1 MAKNSKK
8 NDSIVGQRPPNPLS
22 RRSFL
27 RGAAA
32 GATAVTAA
40 PWVFVPRKA
49 FAGPAFGAAD
59 SVIILYAGG
68 GLRSQPLFN
77 ADVSLQMNPFG
88 LASNVAPGTEWGVGS
103 ILGQNAF
110 PLFSFGDVT
119 EFPAVPQ
126 IANDIAVLAG
136 VDHDPSSSMPV
147 AIDHGT
153 GDMSVTTGRFDDMPG
168 SGLLSMIHR
177 DHPGYVGGDLALPPF
192 DLGLS
197 NFARGEGDLA
207 GYRPIAI
214 GSANE
219 FTGKS
224 SGSVEQAKGG
234 WARNVRNARDT
245 AFIAKRAPHVQP
257 YLGAVRDAKLQSANY
272 SAAIRNPALD
282 LLGAPEA
289 TLGGVTNQQLLE
301 VLGGGAG
308 QEGAWGLDTAFAL
321 RLVQMG
327 VPGVSVMRY
336 LYDSHSDEK
345 TLFPMDAADIGRQ
358 LAGMHFLL
366 HRMTNANGQPLWN
379 RTVVI
384 MVSEFSRD
392 NTEPTTGFNSAD
404 GSDHNGS
411 PASRNQCWP
420 IMGGPI
426 TAGGKRI
433 GQLDPNTLATVGG
446 PATSVRSV
454 LSTLLDVLGIDHT
467 RYWSDAPVASLFL

>member
-1 MAKNSKK
+1 MAKNS
-8 NDSIVGQRPPNPLS
+8 RHFS

-27 RGAAA
+27 KTAAA
-32 GATAVTAA
+32 GATAFTAA
-40 PWVFVPRKA
+40 PWVFIPRKA
-49 FAGPAFGAAD
+49 YAGPATGSAD
-59 SVIILYAGG
+59 AVIVLYAAG

-77 ADVSLQMNPFG
+77 ADVSLQHNPFG
-88 LASNVAPGTEWGVGS
+88 IATNVAPGTEWGVGS
-103 ILGQNAF
+103 ILGQSPF
-110 PLFSFGDVT
+110 PIFSFEGVT

-136 VDHDPSSSMPV
+136 VDHDPFSAMPV

-153 GDMSVTTGRFDDMPG
+153 GDLSVTTGRYDMQGPS

-177 DHPGYVGGDLALPPF
+177 DHPGYVGGDIALPPF

-207 GYRPIAI
+207 GFRPIAI

-224 SGSVEQAKGG
+224 QGAAEAARGV
-234 WARNVRNARDT
+234 WARSIRDVRDE
-245 AFIAKRAPHVQP
+245 AFIAKRAPHVKP
-257 YLGAVRDAKLQSANY
+257 YLGAVRDAKLQSRNY
-272 SAAIRNPALD
+272 AAAIRSPALD

-289 TLGGVTNQQLLE
+289 SLGGVTNQQLLD
-301 VLGGGAG
+301 VLGGNGG
-308 QEGAWGLDTAFAL
+308 PDGSWGLDTAFAL

-327 VPGVSVMRY
+327 VPAVSVMRY
-336 LYDSHSDEK
+336 LYDTHSDEK
-345 TLFPMDAADIGRQ
+345 TLFPIDAGDIGRQ
-358 LAGMHFLL
+358 LAGLHFLL
-366 HRMTNANGQPLWN
+366 HRMTNENGDPLWN

-384 MVSEFSRD
+384 VMSEFSRD
-392 NTEPTTGFNSAD
+392 NVEPATGFNSAD

-426 TAGGKRI
+426 TARGRRI
-433 GQLDPNTLATVGG
+433 GQLDADSLQTVGG

-454 LSTLLDVLGIDHT
+454 LSTLLDLVGVDYT
-467 RYWSDAPVASLFL
+467 RYWSDAPVASLFT

>member
-1 MAKNSKK
+1 MAKHSNKK
-8 NDSIVGQRPPNPLS
+8 NLS

-27 RGAAA
+27 KTAAA
-32 GATAVTAA
+32 GATAATAA
-40 PWVFVPRKA
+40 PWVWIPRKA
-49 FAGPAFGAAD
+49 FAAAGPGFGTAD
-59 SVIILYAGG
+59 SVIVLYAAG

-77 ADVSLQMNPFG
+77 ADVSHQMNPFG
-88 LASNVAPGTEWGVGS
+88 LAASVAPGTEWGVGS
-103 ILGQNAF
+103 ILGQNPF
-110 PLFSFGDVT
+110 PLFSFDGVT

-136 VDHDPSSSMPV
+136 VDHDPASQMPV

-153 GDMSVTTGRFDDMPG
+153 GDMSVTTGRYMNEPA

-224 SGSVEQAKGG
+224 QGAEEALRGV
-234 WARNVRNARDT
+234 WARTARDARDA
-245 AFIAKRAPHVQP
+245 AFIAKRAPHVAP
-257 YLGAVRDAKLQSANY
+257 YLGAVRDSKLQSRNY
-272 SAAIRNPALD
+272 AAAIRNPALD
-282 LLGAPEA
+282 LLGAPDA
-289 TLGGVTNQQLLE
+289 TLGGVTNAQLLE
-301 VLGGGAG
+301 VLGGQFGPDG
-308 QEGAWGLDTAFAL
+308 SWGLDTAFAL

-327 VPGVSVMRY
+327 VPAVTVMRY
-336 LYDSHSDEK
+336 LFDTHSDEK
-345 TLFPMDAADIGRQ
+345 TLFPMDAGDLGRQ
-358 LAGMHFLL
+358 LAGLHFLL
-366 HRMTNANGQPLWN
+366 HRMTNADGVPLWN
-379 RTVVI
+379 KTVVVV
-384 MVSEFSRD
+384 VSEFSRD
-392 NTEPTTGFNSAD
+392 NVEATTGFNSAD

-433 GQLDPNTLATVGG
+433 GQLDANTLATVGG

-454 LSTLLDVLGIDHT
+454 LSTLLDVVGIDYT
-467 RYWSDAPVASLFL
+467 RYWSDAPVAALFT